1 MILHDGQK
9 AREVFFGLRRVGL
22 CLLISSLTLAA
33 CGPRA
38 EDTREFPAPAADALT
53 LAAEGSELRSVV
65 FAGGCFWCTEAVFE
79 ELSGVE
85 EVVSGYAGGTAE
97 TADYET
103 VSSRGSDHAEVI
115 RITFDASC
123 ISYGHLL
130 EVFFAVAHDPT
141 QLNYQGP
148 DHGRQYRS
156 AIFFEGESEKEIA
169 EAYIRRLDE
178 AGVYADPIVTTL
190 EPLEAFYAAED
201 YHLDFVRLNPRH
213 DYVKRFARP
222 KVAKVRKKY
231 PELLTAPG
239 G

>member
-1 MILHDGQK
+1 MDRPTRTLNT
-9 AREVFFGLRRVGL
+9 FGLW
-22 CLLISSLTLAA
+22 LLISSVILAG
-33 CGPRA
+33 CQRA
-38 EDTREFPAPAADALT
+38 EDMQAFPSPAADALT
-53 LAAEGSELRSVV
+53 LAAKGSEKRSVV

-79 ELSGVE
+79 QLSGVE
-85 EVVSGYAGGTAE
+85 DVVSGYAGGTAE

-115 RITFDASC
+115 QITFDPAR

-156 AIFFEGESEKEIA
+156 AIFYVDDVDKQA
-169 EAYIRRLDE
+169 AQAYIRRLTE
-178 AGVYADPIVTTL
+178 AGVYADPIVTTF

-201 YHLDFVRLNPRH
+201 YHQDFVRRNPRH
-213 DYVKRFARP
+213 DYVVRFALP
-222 KVAKVRKKY
+222 KVAKLRKQY
-231 PELLTAPG
+231 AELLTDSG
-239 G
+239 GSGH

>member
-1 MILHDGQK
+1 MT
-9 AREVFFGLRRVGL
+9 VNTFGLW
-22 CLLISSLTLAA
+22 LLIASLILAG
-33 CGPRA
+33 CQRA
-38 EDTREFPAPAADALT
+38 EYRRPFPSPASDALT
-53 LAAEGSELRSVV
+53 LAAEGSEKRSVV

-115 RITFDASC
+115 QITFDPAR
-123 ISYGHLL
+123 ISYGHLI

-156 AIFFEGESEKEIA
+156 AIFYADEAEKETA
-169 EAYIRRLDE
+169 QAYIRQLTE

-201 YHLDFVRLNPRH
+201 YHQDFVRHNPRH
-213 DYVKRFARP
+213 DYVVRFALP
-222 KVAKVRKKY
+222 KVAKLRKKY
-231 PELLTAPG
+231 AELLKRSG